1 MSDQLEL
8 DGNLENAALELDAP
22 AATSPA
28 ALLAKPA
35 TLSGALVQRGRE
47 RAPRL
52 MESSMPI
59 EPAAQSAQA
68 LLAHPLH
75 GLAAELPA
83 APAIPER
90 SRWTDVIFAAACC
103 VAFFATF
110 LFVLRF

>member
-8 DGNLENAALELDAP
+8 DENLVDPELDLDAP
-22 AATSPA
+22 AETSPIA
-28 ALLAKPA
+28 QPAKP
-35 TLSGALVQRGRE
+35 GALTGAFVQRGRE

-52 MESSMPI
+52 RETSMPI
-59 EPAAQSAQA
+59 EIAQ
-68 LLAHPLH
+68 P
-75 GLAAELPA
+75 EA
-83 APAIPER
+83 APLAMPVFETAPEPFAPVATPQR

>member
-8 DGNLENAALELDAP
+8 DGNLSDAALELDAP

-28 ALLAKPA
+28 ALLAKPGA
-35 TLSGALVQRGRE
+35 LTGALVQRGRE

-52 MESSMPI
+52 METSMPA
-59 EPAAQSAQA
+59 ELASPAHAALAQP
-68 LLAHPLH
+68 PLE
-75 GLAAELPA
+75 LMPALPA
-83 APAIPER
+83 APAFEEPR

>member
-8 DGNLENAALELDAP
+8 DGTPESAQLELDAP

-28 ALLAKPA
+28 ALLGKPGA
-35 TLSGALVQRGRE
+35 LTGALVQRGRE

-52 MESSMPI
+52 IEASMPM
-59 EPAAQSAQA
+59 ELMPPAPV
-68 LLAHPLH
+68 AHPLRETA
-75 GLAAELPA
+75 LELPP
-83 APAIPER
+83 APPTPEH

-110 LFVLRF
+110 LFVLHF